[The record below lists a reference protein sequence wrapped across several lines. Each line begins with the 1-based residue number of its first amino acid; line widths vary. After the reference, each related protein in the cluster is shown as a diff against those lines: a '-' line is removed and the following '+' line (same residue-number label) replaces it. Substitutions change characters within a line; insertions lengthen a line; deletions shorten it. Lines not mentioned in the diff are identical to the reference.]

1 MSSATDA
8 GDQAAAPPRHRRLP
22 RRLIVAAWLPVGIA
36 ALMFVLTLGIARPVD
51 KGDSPIVG
59 ALARP
64 IDLETLD
71 GQRVALAD
79 MQGSPIVINFWAS
92 WCRPCRDEAPL
103 LVAADGRY
111 RSQGLRV
118 LGIVYEDTPDNA
130 RAFTRQYGQTYPG
143 LLDPDGRTAIDYG
156 VLGIPE
162 TFFVDR
168 SGMVRSR
175 QVGAL
180 TAAELDRQIEMILR

>member
-8 GDQAAAPPRHRRLP
+8 GDLAAAPPRHRRLP